1 MRWRIVLWLSLS
13 LLSVLFVQTQPALW
27 RQAAQLAQDILI
39 QKLAS
44 DAPVT
49 SLALIDIDEASLEMM
64 GAWPWSRSLMASL
77 LKKTANDYHAGVIG
91 LDIVFPEASNSTD
104 DNQLV
109 QAVKETQAVIAIVWD
124 YQGQTPTVQ
133 VGDAGQGIAAQAGS
147 DLPQAYGYLGN
158 FSDLAAIGTQ
168 GHISPSPD
176 SNGKIRY
183 IAPLVNWQDKT
194 YPMLALSLLAKA
206 QNKPLHPTMHYN
218 CIYPF
223 SGQSLSL
230 CLDDEG
236 QWSIPYRYQL
246 SSFIVV
252 PAWQIMLQ
260 QAPLDLLKQRQ
271 VIIGSSALGLSD
283 RVVTPLASITPGMM
297 VHAQILAS
305 LHAGN
310 DRHTFAGPNPW
321 LFLLVSLAL
330 LSYLLVRWDVRAGLL
345 LVFLTSGLWLW
356 WVSVDYLQGDTL
368 PDIALPIV
376 VMVFWLMSQ
385 SALEWSLVKLQSQR
399 IYRLFQDYLPPHLLK
414 QALTQ
419 PDERMLLPQ
428 QRRVTVL
435 FADIAGFT
443 TMTEQLPT
451 AEAAALTRHILSL
464 LTQAVYAQDGTLDKY
479 MGDAL
484 MAFWNAPL
492 DQHDHPKRAAQAALD
507 MREKLS
513 ELNHNRA
520 LLGLAPI
527 HVRIG
532 INSGDVLVG
541 DLGTQWRHA
550 YTVLGDAV
558 NVAQRLMVA
567 AGKLGVDIAIG
578 EAATE
583 GVCGL
588 ESVGEMYL
596 AGRERAEHVFVIPVT
611 INL

>member
-1 MRWRIVLWLSLS
+1 MRWRIALWFFLS
-13 LLSVLFVQTQPALW
+13 LLTLLFVQTQPTLW
-27 RQAAQLAQDILI
+27 RQTAQLAQDVLI

-77 LKKTANDYHAGVIG
+77 LDKAATDYHAGIIG

-104 DNQLV
+104 DHQLV
-109 QAVKETQAVIAIVWD
+109 QAVKETQAIIAIVWD
-124 YQGQTPTVQ
+124 YQGQTPPLQ
-133 VGDAGQGIAAQAGS
+133 VGDAGQAISAQTS
-147 DLPQAYGYLGN
+147 PDLPQAYGYLGN

-183 IAPLVNWQDKT
+183 IAPLVNWQNQA

-206 QNKPLHPTMHYN
+206 QNKTLHPVMRHN

-223 SGQSLSL
+223 AGQSLSL

-260 QAPLDLLKQRQ
+260 QAPRDILKQRQ

-283 RVVTPLASITPGMM
+283 RVVTPLATITPGMM

-305 LHAGN
+305 LQAGGN
-310 DRHTFAGPNPW
+310 QSRLAGPNLW
-321 LFLLVSLAL
+321 LFLLVSLTF
-330 LSYLLVRWDVRAGLL
+330 LSYLLVRWDIRAGLL
-345 LVFLTSGLWLW
+345 LVVLASMLWLW
-356 WVSVDYLQGDTL
+356 WVSVDYLQGYVL

-376 VMVFWLMSQ
+376 VMVFWLVSQ
-385 SALEWSLVKLQSQR
+385 SALEWSLIKLQSQR

-443 TMTEQLPT
+443 TMTEQMPT

-492 DQHDHPKRAAQAALD
+492 DQHDHAQRAAQAALL
-507 MREKLS
+507 MREKLY

-567 AGKLGVDIAIG
+567 AGQLGVDIAIG
-578 EAATE
+578 EAAIE
-583 GVCGL
+583 GVQRV
-588 ESVGEMYL
+588 ESIGDMYL
-596 AGRERAEHVFVIPVT
+596 PGRERMERVFVIPVT
-611 INL
+611 INP